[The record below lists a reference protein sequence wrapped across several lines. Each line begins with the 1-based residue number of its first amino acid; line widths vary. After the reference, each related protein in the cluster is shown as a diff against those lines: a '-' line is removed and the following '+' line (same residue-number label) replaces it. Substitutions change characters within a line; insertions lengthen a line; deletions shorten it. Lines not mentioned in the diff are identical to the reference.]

1 MAKVSY
7 KQRMISLIELNKSD
21 AEIKNT
27 IYKEYDIVVKLSD
40 IEAKRNTNYILE
52 FKENKKQE
60 IDSKVILVK
69 EILNDNYYNP
79 LTKKEIVNKIY
90 ANHDVYLTPIEIKEI
105 LWTKLRNE
113 IIYDKYE
120 WTYRLKNKINN
131 EFEEIE
137 NPTLIQYLKN
147 NISEIIKEL
156 FGKIQFSQTV
166 NFSEEFLYNG
176 VNDILEFDIHNEL
189 SFEKLQKIV
198 LENYNLLGK
207 VFNIIQNINSVIN
220 YRNDIIEN
228 GNDIIESDLNNFI
241 DKFQTLFEVDE
252 DIVMIKNK
260 FLFNQTKDELEFLYE
275 AYDKYNSVLDKTNDT
290 IKNDNSFAIK
300 AEILSPNILFDTNEK
315 INKLLIELD
324 NPVNSI
330 NLILDLIK
338 NSQIINDNE
347 KVNNYLEKLI
357 NEAKKIE
364 FLVYNNYSITNNY
377 EGKNSIENLEK
388 NNSLELVVFSN
399 ILKEEK
405 YRLGSPV
412 VNQFVENVTKRIKDL
427 K

>member
-27 IYKEYDIVVKLSD
+27 IYKEYNIVIKLSD
-40 IEAKRNTNYILE
+40 IEAKKNTNYILE
-52 FKENKKQE
+52 FKENEKQE
-60 IDSKVILVK
+60 IDSKLILVK

-79 LTKKEIVNKIY
+79 LTKKEIVNKIN
-90 ANHDVYLTPIEIKEI
+90 ANQDVYLTPIEIKEI

-113 IIYDKYE
+113 IIYDKDE

-156 FGKIQFSQTV
+156 YGKIQFSQTV

-198 LENYNLLGK
+198 QENYNLLRK
-207 VFNIIQNINSVIN
+207 VFNIIQNISSVIN

-228 GNDIIESDLNNFI
+228 DDDIIESDLNNFI

-252 DIVMIKNK
+252 DIVMIKDK
-260 FLFNQTKDELEFLYE
+260 YLFNQTKDEIEFLYE
-275 AYDKYNSVLDKTNDT
+275 AYEKYLGNLNKT
-290 IKNDNSFAIK
+290 KNVQNIEKSPLEKEEMLIDNFLI
-300 AEILSPNILFDTNEK
+300 DTNEK
-315 INKLLIELD
+315 IN
-324 NPVNSI
+324 
-330 NLILDLIK
+330 NLILELNNPINTINIILSAIK
-338 NSQIINDNE
+338 NPKVINESE
-347 KVNNYLEKLI
+347 KVNEYLEKLI
-357 NEAKKIE
+357 NETKKIE
-364 FLVYNNYSITNNY
+364 FLVNNNYAICNNN
-377 EGKNSIENLEK
+377 ESKNYIENLEK

-405 YRLGSPV
+405 YRIGSPV

-427 K
+427 T